1 MKSTKNL
8 ISTGVVLAIALIAS
22 VQVSQVSAMMDQ
34 EFTPE
39 QGPSKLD
46 SLKIENAERRAKEV
60 ATIRETQDRLK
71 EESQRCHELQ
81 QDLQLQIKEVEAKVV
96 ELNKLKAAL
105 QEEVLKAHKWHANLM
120 QRMRNTDSE
129 IAKIEALK

>member
-8 ISTGVVLAIALIAS
+8 ISKGVALALF
-22 VQVSQVSAMMDQ
+22 VMVNVSSVSAMMDQ
-34 EFTPE
+34 EFVPE

-71 EESQRCHELQ
+71 DESQKCHELQ
-81 QDLQLQIKEVEAKVV
+81 QDLQLQIKEVEAKIV
-96 ELNKLKAAL
+96 ELNKLKTAL
-105 QEEVLKAHKWHANLM
+105 QEEVQKAHRWHANLM
-120 QRMRNTDSE
+120 QRMKNTDSE